1 MVTLVRPLDATERL
15 FYRWGERNP
24 AHFSIVAEFGQVL
37 AEDQV
42 HAALRAVQNRH
53 PLLSLHVEDRPASRV
68 GFYRVE
74 SVAPIQLAVHERDE
88 SQWQLSAAEELA
100 RPLDRSTA
108 PLMRAVLVKGK
119 STSAVI
125 LTFEHTIADGISS
138 LVVLSDLVASLNGH
152 RLTTLGVPPSQE
164 ATIALRLPA
173 PRDQAIREATA
184 ADPRMLKPN
193 SIRPFDAT
201 PSHVH
206 TVALRCQETARLAD
220 RCRTER
226 TTVHAAIVTAASRV
240 GATLGGEDFVRI
252 LSPINIRSLI
262 NVGEDCADY
271 FTCKVTG
278 MAPWDGS
285 DFWDQTRAVT
295 AELSIARSGPS
306 VAAGSAII
314 RQTVPVDVETHTAE
328 ELFTSGLPRDL
339 MVSNLGVQD
348 LTISRPIRPTALWGP
363 LLNTQIN
370 GDCVSS
376 VVTYQRRLRMVT
388 CAYTPSADYLKN
400 LAITLL
406 QVSR

>member
-1 MVTLVRPLDATERL
+1 M
-15 FYRWGERNP
+15 
-24 AHFSIVAEFGQVL
+24 
-37 AEDQV
+37 
-42 HAALRAVQNRH
+42 
-53 PLLSLHVEDRPASRV
+53 
-68 GFYRVE
+68 
-74 SVAPIQLAVHERDE
+74 
-88 SQWQLSAAEELA
+88 
-100 RPLDRSTA
+100 
-108 PLMRAVLVKGK
+108 
-119 STSAVI
+119 
-125 LTFEHTIADGISS
+125 
-138 LVVLSDLVASLNGH
+138 
-152 RLTTLGVPPSQE
+152 
-164 ATIALRLPA
+164 
-173 PRDQAIREATA
+173 
-184 ADPRMLKPN
+184 
-193 SIRPFDAT
+193 
-201 PSHVH
+201 
-206 TVALRCQETARLAD
+206 
-220 RCRTER
+220 
-226 TTVHAAIVTAASRV
+226 
-240 GATLGGEDFVRI
+240 
-252 LSPINIRSLI
+252 I
-262 NVGEDCADY
+262 NVGDDCADY

-314 RQTVPVDVETHTAE
+314 RQTVPADVETHTAE

-400 LAITLL
+400 LAITLV